1 MLYYSRGSKTD
12 NITPDEIRAAL
23 KQVFDALGPKN
34 RVMAIPPDFTRFNSY
49 AGPITEMV
57 YDYYGDTLTDV
68 MPALGTHTPMTPE
81 QIKTMFGHVPA
92 DKFRDHDWRN
102 DVRTIGTIPS
112 EYVKEV
118 SEGRLNYEMQ
128 AQVNKLLLDPSF
140 DLILSIGQVVPHEVI
155 GMANYTKNIF
165 VGVGGSD
172 FINKSHFIGATY
184 GMERMMGRAKSPV
197 RDVFEYAKVHFAQDI
212 PIVYV
217 LTVRG
222 KDENTGDMITQG
234 LFIGDDFE
242 CFQKAADLSLE
253 TNFIMVDHQIK
264 KCIVYLDSEEFK
276 STWLGN
282 KSVYRTR
289 MALAD
294 DADLIVLAP
303 ALKEFGEDK
312 TIDGLIRKYGYKGT
326 PHTLKCTNE
335 NADLQANLGASAH
348 LIHGSSEGRFTIT
361 YCPGDGMTR
370 EEIEGVG
377 FKYCH
382 YNDMVAKYPLDT
394 LKDGWNIM
402 PDGEEVYYISN
413 PALGLWAHR
422 DRFKD

>member
-1 MLYYSRGSKTD
+1 MLYYARGSKDD
-12 NITPDEIRAAL
+12 NITPDEVRAAL
-23 KQVFDALGPKN
+23 SEVFDSMGPKR
-34 RVMAIPPDFTRFNSY
+34 RVLALPPDFTRLNSY

-57 YDYYGDTLTDV
+57 YDYFGEALTDV
-68 MPALGTHTPMTPE
+68 MPALGTHSPMTDE
-81 QIKTMFGHVPA
+81 QIATMFGHTPREI
-92 DKFRDHDWRN
+92 FRVHDWRN
-102 DVRTIGTIPS
+102 DVVTVGEVPAS
-112 EYVKEV
+112 YVSEV
-118 SEGRLNYEMQ
+118 SEGRLSYTWP

-165 VGVGGSD
+165 VGVGGSEG
-172 FINKSHFIGATY
+172 INKSHFIGATY
-184 GMERMMGRAKSPV
+184 GMERIMGRAKSPV
-197 RDVFEYAKVHFAQDI
+197 RDVMEYARQHFIKDL

-217 LTVRG
+217 QTVLAKNAEG
-222 KDENTGDMITQG
+222 VMELKG

-242 CFQKAADLSLE
+242 CFRRAAELSLE
-253 TNFIMVDHQIK
+253 TNFIMVEKPIR
-264 KCIVYLDSEEFK
+264 KCIVWLDPEEFK

-294 DADLIVLAP
+294 GADLIVLAP

-326 PHTLKCTNE
+326 PHTLEATNA
-335 NADLQANLGASAH
+335 NQDLQDNLGASAH

-361 YCPGDGMTR
+361 YCPGPGMTR
-370 EEIEGVG
+370 EEIESVG
-377 FKYCH
+377 FAYADLDETMAR
-382 YNDMVAKYPLDT
+382 YNVAS
-394 LKDGWNIM
+394 LKDGWNVVG
-402 PDGEEVYYISN
+402 GEEIYYISN
-413 PALGLWAHR
+413 PALGLWAHP